1 MGGTMKYRDGYYYH
15 VYNRGSR
22 KGDIFFS
29 EENYNYFLRLIKA
42 NSNKY
47 STSIIAYCLM
57 PNHYHLL
64 LFQRE
69 GGSISKTLQT
79 TLNSYVQAV
88 NKRYKFS
95 GSLFQ
100 GKVNSILVESDKYV
114 VHLARYIHLNPVKAK
129 LVPSPIQWRHSDYSR
144 WVENGNP
151 SDSSKLSDGFLGLR
165 DSYFGRGNNYRKF
178 VEAYDGKT
186 GTNSSK
192 YFLE

>member
-1 MGGTMKYRDGYYYH
+1 MQYRDGCYYH

-22 KGDIFFS
+22 KGKVFLS
-29 EENYNYFLRLIKA
+29 KENYDYFLRLVKA
-42 NSNKY
+42 NSDKY

-88 NKRYKFS
+88 NKRYRFS

-100 GKVNSILVESDKYV
+100 GKVKSILVETDKYL
-114 VHLARYIHLNPVKAK
+114 VHLVRYIHLNPVKAK
-129 LVPSPIQWRHSDYSR
+129 LVLLPIQWEHSDYSR
-144 WVENGNP
+144 WVEDCNP
-151 SDSSKLSDGFLGLR
+151 SDSLTLSDGFLGLR
-165 DSYFGRGNNYRKF
+165 DSYFGRGTNYQEF
-178 VEAYDGKT
+178 VEGYDDKADA
-186 GTNSSK
+186 NLAK
-192 YFLE
+192 YFL